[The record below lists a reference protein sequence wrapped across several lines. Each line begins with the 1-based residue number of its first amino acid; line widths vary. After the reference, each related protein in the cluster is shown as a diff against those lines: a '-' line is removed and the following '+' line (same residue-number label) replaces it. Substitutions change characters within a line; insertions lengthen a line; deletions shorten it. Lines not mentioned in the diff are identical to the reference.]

1 MKEKMLHVILAF
13 DSRIVIYLNFPFN
26 PDDGKYKL
34 YKTSNNQ
41 IQ

>member
-1 MKEKMLHVILAF
+1 MLDVILAF
-13 DSRIVIYLNFPFN
+13 DRKIVIYLNFPFN

-34 YKTSNNQ
+34 YKTPNNQ